1 MAKHKKLL
9 APFGW
14 VGGKRR
20 LRDEIIS
27 IMPPHSVYVEVF
39 GGSLN
44 VLWAKPKI
52 QHEIVNDINGDLIN
66 LFKVIRTRP
75 TSLSIYLKKMLI
87 SREIFE
93 DIRDKKM
100 IPKND
105 IERGAFYYYLLS
117 NSFGSMMSH
126 FAMQKGTR
134 RPKDIYKS
142 FETWSKRLKFTS
154 IESMNFERLIKSY
167 DKEEVLFYCDPPYFG
182 TEDYYDNIGVFGKN
196 EHELLYKTL
205 KDIKGKFLL
214 SYNDCE
220 YIRELYKDFN
230 IINSKEIDYTLGRNV
245 HGKSK
250 KVSEIYITNY

>member
-1 MAKHKKLL
+1 MAKHKKLP

-14 VGGKRR
+14 VGGKRK

-27 IMPPHSVYVEVF
+27 IMPTHSVYVEVF

-44 VLWAKPKI
+44 VFWAKSKI
-52 QHEIVNDINGDLIN
+52 RYEIVNDINGDLIN

-75 TSLSIYLKKMLI
+75 TSLSITLNNMLI

-100 IPKND
+100 TPKND
-105 IERGAFYYYLLS
+105 IERGAFYYYLLL
-117 NSFGSMMSH
+117 NSFGARMSN
-126 FAMQKGTR
+126 FAMRKGTK

-142 FETWSKRLKFTS
+142 FEIWSKRLKFTN
-154 IESMNFERLIKSY
+154 IESMNFERLIKNY

-230 IINSKEIDYTLGRNV
+230 IVNSQEINYTLSRNS
-245 HGKSK
+245 HSKTK
-250 KVSEIYITNY
+250 KVSELYITNY

>member
-1 MAKHKKLL
+1 
-9 APFGW
+9 
-14 VGGKRR
+14 
-20 LRDEIIS
+20 
-27 IMPPHSVYVEVF
+27 
-39 GGSLN
+39 
-44 VLWAKPKI
+44 
-52 QHEIVNDINGDLIN
+52 
-66 LFKVIRTRP
+66 
-75 TSLSIYLKKMLI
+75 
-87 SREIFE
+87 
-93 DIRDKKM
+93 
-100 IPKND
+100 
-105 IERGAFYYYLLS
+105 
-117 NSFGSMMSH
+117 
-126 FAMQKGTR
+126 
-134 RPKDIYKS
+134 
-142 FETWSKRLKFTS
+142 
-154 IESMNFERLIKSY
+154 MNFERLIKSY